1 MSVGNGGS
9 DSVEGIS
16 TNGICVG
23 SESEPFS
30 QADLYNSLLQDTVK
44 SEMHVKALH
53 Q

>member
-9 DSVEGIS
+9 DFAEGTS
-16 TNGICVG
+16 TNRIGPG

-30 QADLYNSLLQDTVK
+30 KADLYNSLLQDTVK